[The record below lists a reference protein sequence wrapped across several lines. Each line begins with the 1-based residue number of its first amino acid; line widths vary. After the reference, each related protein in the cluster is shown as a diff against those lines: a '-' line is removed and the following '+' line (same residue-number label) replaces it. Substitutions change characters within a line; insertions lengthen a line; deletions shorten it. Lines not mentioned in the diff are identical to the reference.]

1 MIATAKPMVNPER
14 AAEWDWVLI
23 PRIRKA
29 PAMCPTNR
37 TNVSSSEELGCA
49 CESMIPKSQ
58 QLFGIKL
65 CEVSKRS
72 ATAGMRVEKRIA
84 YPGELAA

>member
-1 MIATAKPMVNPER
+1 MVNPER
-14 AAEWDWVLI
+14 AAEWDWVPI

-37 TNVSSSEELGCA
+37 TKRELACIAGVSLREHD
-49 CESMIPKSQ
+49 PKSQ

-65 CEVSKRS
+65 WRGV
-72 ATAGMRVEKRIA
+72 
-84 YPGELAA
+84 